1 MQNTFSW
8 HFLNRSRTL
17 CSFATHFLFTWQI
30 KVHAE
35 QLFIKKWFL
44 SLAKKKSFCFKER
57 SRRGEK
63 RGNFSVT
70 SDETLPSQPRD
81 PVAKNFLHS
90 YDFLIF
96 SFILLE
102 NHSKSLILDLRIRFL
117 KEIGFENNLVIEK
130 SLKIGKI
137 ACLGHKRHLPIF
149 GQIWKNWAFKV

>member
-30 KVHAE
+30 KVHAEE

-117 KEIGFENNLVIEK
+117 KEIGFKNNLVIEK

-137 ACLGHKRHLPIF
+137 TWCLHKRHLPIF
-149 GQIWKNWAFKV
+149 GQIRKNWVF

>member
-1 MQNTFSW
+1 MTFPQSLKNSMQLCYSFS
-8 HFLNRSRTL
+8 LYLTDKSARSRAAL
-17 CSFATHFLFTWQI
+17 HQ
-30 KVHAE
+30 KVVFE
-35 QLFIKKWFL
+35 LL
-44 SLAKKKSFCFKER
+44 SFCFKER

-117 KEIGFENNLVIEK
+117 KEIGFKNNLVIEK

-137 ACLGHKRHLPIF
+137 A
-149 GQIWKNWAFKV
+149 

>member
-1 MQNTFSW
+1 M
-8 HFLNRSRTL
+8 HE
-17 CSFATHFLFTWQI
+17 
-30 KVHAE
+30 AE

-117 KEIGFENNLVIEK
+117 KEIGFKNNLVIEK

-137 ACLGHKRHLPIF
+137 A
-149 GQIWKNWAFKV
+149 